1 MSDKRIIIS
10 IDTETAGLYAS
21 KNPILQ
27 IGMGIYE
34 LDAETLQYETL
45 AEGEWDFKPS
55 QFTDKT
61 IDPHAVEEVNH
72 LNLEELEKAGLL
84 VSEVEEKM
92 TAMLAEHTNKGFWT
106 TVIGHNF
113 RFDKKFIQVYMKD
126 FYRHQLDSFRFD
138 DTIQLI
144 DLLYEASGLEPDKWP
159 TRKLNKV
166 CEILGVTNDNAHTAL
181 SDAKATFLVYV
192 GIRKKLRE
200 VGCAMQAIR
209 YSKASVNT
217 VTQCAE
223 SLNFK

>member
-1 MSDKRIIIS
+1 MNDKRIIIS
-10 IDTETAGLYAS
+10 IDTETGGLYAN

-27 IGMGIYE
+27 IGMAIYE
-34 LDAETLQYETL
+34 LDAETLQFEQL
-45 AEGEWDFKPS
+45 AEGEWNFKPS
-55 QFTDKT
+55 QFADKVV
-61 IDPHAVEEVNH
+61 DPHSVEEVNH
-72 LNLEELEKAGLL
+72 LNLEELEKTGLL
-84 VSEVEEKM
+84 VSEVEDKM
-92 TAMLAEHTNKGFWT
+92 TAMLAEHNNKAYWS

-138 DTIQLI
+138 DTIQMI
-144 DLLYEASGLEPDKWP
+144 DLLFDTTGLEPDKWP
-159 TRKLNKV
+159 DRKLPTICKL
-166 CEILGVTNDNAHTAL
+166 LGVTNENAHTAL

-223 SLNFK
+223 TLNFK

>member
-1 MSDKRIIIS
+1 MSDKRIISS
-10 IDTETAGLYAS
+10 IDTETGGLYAN

-27 IGMGIYE
+27 IGMAIYE
-34 LDAETLQYETL
+34 LDAETLQFEQL
-45 AEGEWDFKPS
+45 AEGEWNFKPS
-55 QFTDKT
+55 QFADKVV
-61 IDPHAVEEVNH
+61 DPHSVEEVNH
-72 LNLEELEKAGLL
+72 LNLEELEKNGLL
-84 VSEVEEKM
+84 VSEVEEQM
-92 TAMLAEHTNKGFWT
+92 AAMLANANPKGWWS

-138 DTIQLI
+138 DTIQMI
-144 DLLYEASGLEPDKWP
+144 DLLFDTTGIEPDKWP
-159 TRKLNKV
+159 DRKLPTICKL
-166 CEILGVTNDNAHTAL
+166 LGVTNDKAHTAL

>member
-10 IDTETAGLYAS
+10 IDTETGGLYAN

-27 IGMGIYE
+27 IGMAIYE
-34 LDAETLQYETL
+34 LDAETLQFEQL
-45 AEGEWDFKPS
+45 AEGEWNFKPS
-55 QFTDKT
+55 QFTDKVV
-61 IDPHAVEEVNH
+61 DPHSVEEVNH
-72 LNLEELEKAGLL
+72 LNLEELEKNGLL
-84 VSEVEEKM
+84 VSEVEEQM
-92 TAMLAEHTNKGFWT
+92 AAMLANANPKGWWT

-126 FYRHQLDSFRFD
+126 FYRHHLDSFRFD
-138 DTIQLI
+138 DTIQMI
-144 DLLYEASGLEPDKWP
+144 DLLFDTTGIEPDKWP
-159 TRKLNKV
+159 DRKLPTICKL
-166 CEILGVTNDNAHTAL
+166 LGVTNDKAHTAL

>member
-1 MSDKRIIIS
+1 MDDKRIIIS

-34 LDAETLQYETL
+34 LDAETLHYETL
-45 AEGEWDFKPS
+45 AEGEWNFKPS
-55 QFTDKT
+55 QFADKI
-61 IDPHAVEEVNH
+61 IDPHSVEEVNH
-72 LNLEELEKAGLL
+72 LNLEELEKDGLL

-92 TAMLAEHTNKGFWT
+92 TAMLAEHTNKALWT

-113 RFDKKFIQVYMKD
+113 KFDKKFIQVYMKD

-138 DTIQLI
+138 DTIQLL

-159 TRKLNKV
+159 DRKLPTICKL
-166 CEILGVTNDNAHTAL
+166 LGVTNDHAHTAL

-192 GIRKKLRE
+192 GIRKKLRKI
-200 VGCAMQAIR
+200 GCAMQAIR
-209 YSKASVNT
+209 YSKASVNA

>member
-1 MSDKRIIIS
+1 
-10 IDTETAGLYAS
+10 
-21 KNPILQ
+21 
-27 IGMGIYE
+27 
-34 LDAETLQYETL
+34 
-45 AEGEWDFKPS
+45 
-55 QFTDKT
+55 
-61 IDPHAVEEVNH
+61 
-72 LNLEELEKAGLL
+72 
-84 VSEVEEKM
+84 M
-92 TAMLAEHTNKGFWT
+92 TAMLAEHTNKEFWT

-138 DTIQLI
+138 DTIQMI
-144 DLLYEASGLEPDKWP
+144 DLLFDTTGIEPDKWP
-159 TRKLNKV
+159 DRKLPTICKL
-166 CEILGVTNDNAHTAL
+166 LGVTNDKAHTAL

-200 VGCAMQAIR
+200 IGCAMQAIR

>member
-1 MSDKRIIIS
+1 MNDKRIIIS

-45 AEGEWDFKPS
+45 AEGEWNFKPS
-55 QFTDKT
+55 QFADKI
-61 IDPHAVEEVNH
+61 IDKHAVEDINH
-72 LNLEELEKAGLL
+72 LNLEELENTGLL

-92 TAMLAEHTNKGFWT
+92 TAILAEHANKGFWT

-113 RFDKKFIQVYMKD
+113 KFDKKFIQIYMKD

-138 DTIQLI
+138 DTIQLL

-159 TRKLNKV
+159 DRRLNTV
-166 CEILGVTNDNAHTAL
+166 CEILGVTNDKAHTAL

-209 YSKASVNT
+209 YSKASVNA

-223 SLNFK
+223 SLKFK